1 MVSKSISSEKDVLL
15 PNTAPFVQNFTS
27 SFNVTANKITNIKL
41 GSIKDAEDDAFVI
54 KDFEVQNLDFQE
66 LDPELRIEVNPSVLL
81 VGNLT
86 TINFVLADLN
96 LNNPKEQQYKIVVS
110 VIEQSQKTAEELFKA
125 TQQDLTN

>member
-1 MVSKSISSEKDVLL
+1 MH

-66 LDPELRIEVNPSVLL
+66 FVKLIQ
-81 VGNLT
+81 LT
-86 TINFVLADLN
+86 D
-96 LNNPKEQQYKIVVS
+96 
-110 VIEQSQKTAEELFKA
+110 
-125 TQQDLTN
+125 

>member
-1 MVSKSISSEKDVLL
+1 M
-15 PNTAPFVQNFTS
+15 
-27 SFNVTANKITNIKL
+27 
-41 GSIKDAEDDAFVI
+41 
-54 KDFEVQNLDFQE
+54 
-66 LDPELRIEVNPSVLL
+66 DPELRIEVNPSVLL